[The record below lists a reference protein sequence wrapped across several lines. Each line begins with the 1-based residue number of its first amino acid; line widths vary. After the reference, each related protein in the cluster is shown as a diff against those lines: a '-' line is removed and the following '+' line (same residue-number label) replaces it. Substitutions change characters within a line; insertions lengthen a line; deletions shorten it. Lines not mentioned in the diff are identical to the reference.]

1 VNAEN
6 FVATFPADLEAYK
19 RTGTFTETSVPAG
32 LLKDHSTKEGTWGLI
47 HVVAGRLRYR
57 VTDPRRERLEAVLS
71 PDLPPGVVEPTI
83 LHHVEPLGAVQFY
96 VEFYRHAK
104 DRLHTKPNET
114 AME

>member
-1 VNAEN
+1 VNAEDT
-6 FVATFPADLEAYK
+6 VAALPADLEAYK

-57 VTDPRRERLEAVLS
+57 VTDARRELLDAVLS

-96 VEFYRHAK
+96 VEFYHAQ
-104 DRLHTKPNET
+104 RPLTH
-114 AME
+114 